1 MTSTPLLPGLSI
13 VLPCYEEEGNVARAI
28 STAADAAA
36 CVASEFEIIV
46 VDDGSSD
53 RTSEIAS
60 RFVTGSGR
68 VRLLVHPENRG
79 YGAALRTGLEAARM
93 PWVLIADADL
103 QFDFDELGDFASLT
117 ESADLVAGRRVD
129 RQDPFGRRMNAAAW
143 NWLMRTLFD
152 LPVSDVDCA
161 FKLIRRELL
170 DEVALTST
178 GALFSTELLIACRAQ
193 GARIVEHDVRHR
205 PRVAGEPSGGRL
217 SVIARAFGELA
228 REYASL
234 RTLSR
239 VPRAQP

>member
-1 MTSTPLLPGLSI
+1 MTSLLPGLSI
-13 VLPCYEEEGNVARAI
+13 VLPCFEEEDNVARAI
-28 STAADAAA
+28 TTAADAAA
-36 CVASEFEIIV
+36 CVSTDFEIVV
-46 VDDGSSD
+46 VDDGSTD
-53 RTSEIAS
+53 RTSEVAS
-60 RFVTGSGR
+60 RYVTGSGL

-79 YGAALRTGLEAARM
+79 YGAALRTGLAAARM

-103 QFDFDELGDFASLT
+103 QFDFGELEDFALLT
-117 ESADLVAGRRVD
+117 RSADLVAGRRVD
-129 RQDPFGRRMNAAAW
+129 RQDPLGRRLNAAAW

-152 LPVSDVDCA
+152 LPVRDVDCA
-161 FKLIRRELL
+161 FKLLRRELL
-170 DEVALTST
+170 DGMVLAST

>member
-1 MTSTPLLPGLSI
+1 MTSLLPGLSI
-13 VLPCYEEEGNVARAI
+13 VLPCFEEEDNVARAI
-28 STAADAAA
+28 TTAADAAA
-36 CVASEFEIIV
+36 CVSTDFEIVV
-46 VDDGSSD
+46 VDDGSTD

-60 RFVTGSGR
+60 RYVTGSGL

-79 YGAALRTGLEAARM
+79 YGAALRTGLAAARM

-103 QFDFDELGDFASLT
+103 QFDFGELGDFAQLAR
-117 ESADLVAGRRVD
+117 SADLVAGRRVD
-129 RQDPFGRRMNAAAW
+129 RQDPLGRRMNAAAW

-152 LPVSDVDCA
+152 LPVRDVDCA
-161 FKLIRRELL
+161 FKLLRRELL
-170 DEVALTST
+170 DGIALTST

-217 SVIARAFGELA
+217 SVIVRAFGELA

>member
-1 MTSTPLLPGLSI
+1 MTSLLPGLSI
-13 VLPCYEEEGNVARAI
+13 VLPCYEEEENVARAI

-36 CVASEFEIIV
+36 CVSTEFEIVV

-53 RTSEIAS
+53 RTSEITS

-79 YGAALRTGLEAARM
+79 YGAALRTGLEVARM

-103 QFDFDELGDFASLT
+103 QFDFGELAEFASMT
-117 ESADLVAGRRVD
+117 DSADLVAGRRVD
-129 RQDPFGRRMNAAAW
+129 RQDPLGRRMNAAAW